1 MTNEEKVG
9 NVNYVKRIFLT
20 PKNIYKERERQ
31 YYVRIKDKSH
41 KLKKWLYEK

>member
-20 PKNIYKERERQ
+20 PKNLYKERDNIMSE
-31 YYVRIKDKSH
+31 
-41 KLKKWLYEK
+41 